1 MASSPGRLGGVRV
14 IPRLRDVVAELG
26 MIPVPGFVTVPA
38 AGSAFTEQGQL
49 VDRQTEDDLFSLVR
63 RLIRVCRR
71 G

>member
-1 MASSPGRLGGVRV
+1 
-14 IPRLRDVVAELG
+14 

-49 VDRQTEDDLFSLVR
+49 VDRQTEDDLVSLVR